1 MATRCRTLSRPAFS
15 LFKSTM
21 SQPSSI
27 RRPTSPSSSVFGIP
41 IRSSPTT
48 TTLSRPLAQMGCL
61 QSLLPLHTA
70 VSSARLTS
78 CLGLDSK
85 GSRSLSQG
93 MLCSANPGV

>member
-27 RRPTSPSSSVFGIP
+27 RRPTSPSSSFSGIF
-41 IRSSPTT
+41 
-48 TTLSRPLAQMGCL
+48 RPLAQMGCL

-85 GSRSLSQG
+85 GSRSLSQELG
-93 MLCSANPGV
+93 LCVPR